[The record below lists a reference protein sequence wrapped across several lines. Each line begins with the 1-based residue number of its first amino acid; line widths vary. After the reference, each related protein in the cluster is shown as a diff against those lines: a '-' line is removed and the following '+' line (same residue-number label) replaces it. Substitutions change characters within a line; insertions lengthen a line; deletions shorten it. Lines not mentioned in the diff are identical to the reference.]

1 MNSSMPV
8 AAGVPPIH
16 FGVRE
21 LRSGNADG
29 GRADFEQMLAQLAS
43 ATNPNVRMIAVN
55 PGDWGIDAFAG
66 DLGGAITVWQSK
78 YLMPKTTTNHSQQ
91 IRESLTNALKAASA
105 NGHTIKLW
113 ILCIPSS
120 MDGPAAKW
128 WDGWKKRKER
138 DHGLVIELWDETTLV
153 KKLQSP
159 EGDQVRRAY
168 YEVFTP
174 AAPVQEQMRLVL
186 DVEEDKA
193 TALDSALF
201 VRQMTEAGHV
211 ELDSAKRQ
219 FFNADLVAREVA
231 HKGVP
236 SEVAAL
242 SSADATLHGIWEMQ
256 FNECSSEGSLP
267 ALHGRVW
274 REVRSEQDKLPKALR
289 LEVTHS
295 WGLVHRLVDNRRAG
309 WVTHW
314 RQIASGHAD
323 G

>member
-1 MNSSMPV
+1 M
-8 AAGVPPIH
+8 H
-16 FGVRE
+16 E
-21 LRSGNADG
+21 LRTGSPDG
-29 GRADFEQMLAQLAS
+29 ARADFEEMLAQLAG
-43 ATNPNVRMIAVN
+43 ATNPNVRMIAAN

-78 YLMPKTTTNHSQQ
+78 YFMPQTTTSQSDQ
-91 IRESLTNALKAASA
+91 IRDSLKNALKAAAA
-105 NGHTIKLW
+105 NGHTITLW

-120 MDGPAAKW
+120 MDGPAANW
-128 WDGWKKRKER
+128 WDGWKKRQEKA
-138 DHGLVIELWDETTLV
+138 HGLVIELWDKTTLV

-159 EGDQVRRAY
+159 EGDHVRRAY
-168 YEVFTP
+168 YEPFTAP
-174 AAPVQEQMRLVL
+174 APGAAQGQMRLVL

-242 SSADATLHGIWEMQ
+242 SSTDASLHGIWEMQ
-256 FNECSSEGSLP
+256 FNECSSEGTLP

-274 REVRSEQDKLPKALR
+274 REVRSEHDKLPKALR

-323 G
+323 D